1 MTVSSRSTP
10 RYCLFGSWHNH
21 YIREFTHVILVFGV
35 GLCPPVVSSQTD
47 KKMGGNFSR
56 GVLARVTLGISTE
69 KLAAKLT
76 LMVLLVGP
84 SIFQKKNVGARFFF
98 SKEKKRLLLQVV
110 CALVRARPGLL
121 CLNSSLVS
129 SNECDVLRWFF
140 WNSGR

>member
-84 SIFQKKNVGARFFF
+84 SIFQKKKCWCKIFFF
-98 SKEKKRLLLQVV
+98 KRKKKTVAASGVCISTSKTRTSLSEFEPSLFERMR
-110 CALVRARPGLL
+110 CATMVFL
-121 CLNSSLVS
+121 
-129 SNECDVLRWFF
+129 E
-140 WNSGR
+140 

>member
-98 SKEKKRLLLQVV
+98 FKRKKKTVAASGVCISTSKTRTSLSEFEPSLFERMR
-110 CALVRARPGLL
+110 CATMVFL
-121 CLNSSLVS
+121 
-129 SNECDVLRWFF
+129 E
-140 WNSGR
+140 